1 MTLQGTHT
9 MRGDTTVTATA
20 LRPPGRPGR
29 LAGAVLAAVAATTM
43 ATMSAGSAAAAPP
56 EPPPCE
62 TIDGQPPDSG
72 AGCLIP
78 RKAGK
83 PPLPANAQP
92 DPALTGPREIGGSC
106 PPFACGTDGNHNE
119 VMASST

>member
-1 MTLQGTHT
+1 MTVQGTHT
-9 MRGDTTVTATA
+9 MRGDTTPTATA
-20 LRPPGRPGR
+20 PRPPGRPGR

-43 ATMSAGSAAAAPP
+43 ATMAAGSAAAAPP

-62 TIDGQPPDSG
+62 TISG
-72 AGCLIP
+72 TGCLIP

-83 PPLPANAQP
+83 PPLPATAQP
-92 DPALTGPREIGGSC
+92 DPAPALTGPREVGGSC
-106 PPFACGTDGNHNE
+106 PPFACGTTSNHNE